1 MQAIPKEQMPE
12 QVSQKA
18 QSSQSDD
25 KKLTKEELK
34 SFVEEQVIA
43 KLGKPSNLNF
53 IRASNVFNNRWRVDV
68 WCYHKVEGCI
78 SEQSCSMIDHS
89 YFIHT
94 DEHGK
99 ITKSDPEIN
108 KEY

>member
-1 MQAIPKEQMPE
+1 MNKPTQPAEPKT
-12 QVSQKA
+12 
-18 QSSQSDD
+18 QSSKSDN
-25 KKLTKEELK
+25 KELTKNELK

-43 KLGKPSNLNF
+43 RLGRPTELNF

-68 WCYHKVEGCI
+68 WCYFD
-78 SEQSCSMIDHS
+78 SEETIMPSKCSNIKHS
-89 YFIHT
+89 YFIHV

-99 ITKSDPEIN
+99 ITNSSPEIN

>member
-1 MQAIPKEQMPE
+1 MPAMPKKPMSKPPLAKKPP
-12 QVSQKA
+12 S
-18 QSSQSDD
+18 QSSN
-25 KKLTKEELK
+25 KELTKEELK

-89 YFIHT
+89 YFIHA